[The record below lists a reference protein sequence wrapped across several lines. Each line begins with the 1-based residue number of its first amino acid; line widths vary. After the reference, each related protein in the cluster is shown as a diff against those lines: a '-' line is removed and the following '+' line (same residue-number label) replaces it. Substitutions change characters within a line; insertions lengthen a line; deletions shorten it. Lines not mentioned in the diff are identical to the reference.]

1 MNVGIVCDFI
11 EERWY
16 SMDFVADTLIES
28 LPKIQGMN
36 PRRIRPGMKLR
47 CSRLPGLRNNR
58 SAANLDRVIN
68 RLHDYP
74 CYLKTHAGL
83 DVYHVVDHSYANLV
97 HVLPADRVV
106 VTCHDADTFRCLFT
120 PVQEPRSHLFR
131 QIARHILKGLQ
142 KASLVAC
149 SSMATRD
156 ALVQAGARPASR
168 LEVVPLGINPVFG
181 PDPDPGADLEARA
194 LLGDP
199 DPGRPEVLHVG
210 SVVERKRMDV
220 LLNVFA
226 AVRKNVPSAVL
237 VRAGGLFTTSQQKLL
252 RDLEITDAVRVF
264 SHLNQRT
271 LAALYRRAA
280 VTLLP
285 SDREGFGLPVAEAM
299 ACGAPII
306 ASDLPVLRET
316 GGDAAV
322 YCAAGDPRPWVP
334 ATIALLRERAVQ
346 GEACRQR
353 VAMSLR
359 QASKFTS
366 MEYARRM
373 SELYSGLAHG

>member
-11 EERWY
+11 EEHWY
-16 SMDFVADTLIES
+16 SMDFVADTLLES
-28 LPKIQGMN
+28 LPGIQGMN

-58 SAANLDRVIN
+58 FAVNLDRAIN
-68 RLHDYP
+68 RLHEYP
-74 CYLKTHAGL
+74 RFLKTHPGL

-97 HVLPADRVV
+97 HVLPPDRVV
-106 VTCHDADTFRCLFT
+106 VTCHDVDTFRCLFS
-120 PVQEPRSHLFR
+120 PGQEPRSRLFR
-131 QIARHILKGLQ
+131 RMTRHILQGLQ
-142 KASLVAC
+142 NASLVAC

-156 ALVQAGARPASR
+156 ALVHAGARLASSM
-168 LEVVPLGINPVFG
+168 EVVPLGINPIFAA
-181 PDPDPGADLEARA
+181 DPDPRADLEVRA

-199 DPGRPEVLHVG
+199 DPDRPEVLHVG
-210 SVVERKRMDV
+210 SVVERKRIDV

-226 AVRKNVPSAVL
+226 AVRKKLPSAVL
-237 VRAGGLFTTSQQKLL
+237 VRAGGLFTTSQQELL
-252 RDLEITDAVRVF
+252 RRLEIADAVKVF
-264 SHLNQRT
+264 SHLSQHT

-299 ACGAPII
+299 ACGTPMIV
-306 ASDLPVLRET
+306 SDLPVLRET

-334 ATIALLRERAVQ
+334 ATLALLRERALQ
-346 GEACRQR
+346 DEAYRQR
-353 VAMSLR
+353 VAKGLR
-359 QASKFTS
+359 QASRFTS

-373 SELYSGLAHG
+373 SELYCRLARG